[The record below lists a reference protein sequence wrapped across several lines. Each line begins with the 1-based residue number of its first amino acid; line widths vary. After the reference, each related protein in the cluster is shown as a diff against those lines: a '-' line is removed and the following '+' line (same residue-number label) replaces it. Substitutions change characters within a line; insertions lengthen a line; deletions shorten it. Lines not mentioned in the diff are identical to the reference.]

1 MTKIAKIFCIALV
14 LVLAGLPA
22 AAQRRGYVISP
33 VNGESVL
40 RESAVRASVEWMTD
54 PSGGGRA
61 AGTVGGLRTAR
72 WLADQFQEIGL
83 LPVGEGYLQEL
94 RTETGQKGWNVI
106 GRVPGKG
113 TPQQFVVVMAHFD
126 NLGILGGTLYP
137 GADSNASG
145 VAALLEVGRMFVRM
159 NEAGKTYSQGLL
171 LVALDGKEQSLSGSK
186 ALLKSLEE
194 GTLTHPSTGAPLTLA
209 DISQVVNL
217 DQLGSTLAPLQEGHP
232 HYLLM
237 LSEPG
242 ASRQRADAVNRARN
256 LELELAYD
264 YYGSKDFTKLFY
276 RRISDHC
283 PFLEKGIPSVM
294 FTSGITLNNNK
305 PYDDAASLDYP
316 VLTRRIRFIF
326 YFLDKL
332 L

>member
-14 LVLAGLPA
+14 LLLAGLPA

-40 RESAVRASVEWMTD
+40 HESAVRASVDWLTD
-54 PSGGGRA
+54 PAGGGRA
-61 AGTVGGLRTAR
+61 TGTPGGLRTAR
-72 WLADQFQEIGL
+72 WLAGQFQAVGL
-83 LPVGEGYLQEL
+83 QPLGADYLQEL

-113 TPQQFVVVMAHFD
+113 TPQQFVLVMAHFD
-126 NLGILGGTLYP
+126 NLGVLNGTLYP

-145 VAALLEVGRMFVRM
+145 VAALLELGRMFVRM
-159 NEAGKTYSQGLL
+159 SEVGKTYSQGLL
-171 LVALDGKEQSLSGSK
+171 LVALDGKEQSLGG
-186 ALLKSLEE
+186 ARAFLKSVEE
-194 GTLTHPSTGAPLTLA
+194 GAFIHPFTGVPLTLA

-217 DQLGSTLAPLQEGHP
+217 DQLGSTLAPITKGQP
-232 HYLLM
+232 NYLLM

-242 ASRQRADAVNRARN
+242 APRQRAMAVNQARN

-283 PFLEKGIPSVM
+283 PFLEKGIPSVL

-326 YFLDKL
+326 YYLDKSL
-332 L
+332 